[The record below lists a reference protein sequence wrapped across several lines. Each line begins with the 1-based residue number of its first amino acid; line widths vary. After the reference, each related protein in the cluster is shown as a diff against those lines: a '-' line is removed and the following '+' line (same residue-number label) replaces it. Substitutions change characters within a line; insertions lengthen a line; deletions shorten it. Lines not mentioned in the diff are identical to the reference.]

1 MDTVKHILDQG
12 HSELVIAI
20 RAAQQSLC
28 PDNPFSG
35 EERARIRV
43 IAVSTGVASKK
54 TLAAEEPNMIIDNLT
69 QLYAKVQELAE

>member
-1 MDTVKHILDQG
+1 MRSRALYVGRFLIFHKGYMDTVKYILDQG

-35 EERARIRV
+35 EERAKMV
-43 IAVSTGVASKK
+43 LSALKK
-54 TLAAEEPNMIIDNLT
+54 
-69 QLYAKVQELAE
+69 YS

>member
-28 PDNPFSG
+28 PDNPFNV
-35 EERARIRV
+35 EERAKMV
-43 IAVSTGVASKK
+43 LSALKK
-54 TLAAEEPNMIIDNLT
+54 
-69 QLYAKVQELAE
+69 YS